1 MTAVIYAR
9 YSSDNQREESI
20 EGQIRECTAYAEKN
34 GIMVIKHY
42 IDRAFSAKTDN
53 RPEFQQ
59 MIKDS
64 GKKLFD
70 VVLVWKFDRF
80 ARNRFDSANY
90 KMILKKNGV
99 HLISVMEPIAEGSQ
113 GILVETLLEGM
124 AEYYSAELSE
134 KVIRGQ
140 TENALKG
147 KCTGG
152 TGTIGY
158 KIDDDKFYHLDPLT
172 SPLVLE
178 AFQRYDNGD
187 KMVEI
192 VNFLNDKGVRNMLG
206 GKMTHSSVN
215 TMLKNR
221 RYIGEL
227 SFRDI
232 VVPDAIPVIVPKDL
246 FDRVQKRL
254 DKNKRAPACGKADEE
269 YLLTTKLFC
278 GKCGTLMF
286 GESGTSATGRTYYY
300 YKCANVKRRKG
311 CNKKTVQKEWLE
323 DLVVQKTMKL
333 IQDDAVIDKI
343 VQLVMDVQNQENT
356 TIPLLEKQL
365 REVNKKLDN
374 LMKAIED
381 GLYTR
386 TTKERLEALEIQKD
400 ELTAKIADEK
410 LKKPSFNE
418 DFIRFWLMKFRKFDI
433 SQKKQRKALIEIFV
447 NAIFLYDDRML
458 ITFNYKDGTQTVRF
472 EDALTADG
480 VEGKSSDLSSSAG
493 LEQDRRFQK
502 RSSVLIFYSAV
513 FGALSRRGGH
523 RCKEGESMNAA
534 LRRDA
539 DVILRSS
546 LNAVLPDEAVRRALR
561 DLRPG
566 KGRVLLVAAGKA
578 AWQMAHAAVETL
590 GRVDGGVVVTK
601 YGHVKGEIPGV
612 TCYEAG
618 HPVPDE
624 NGFAATQKALE
635 LVQGLTAGDTVLFL
649 LSGGGSA
656 LFEQPLVPGA
666 ELQDI
671 TSQLLASGADI
682 VEMNTIR
689 KRLSGVKG
697 GRFAQRCAPAQVFSI
712 VLSDI
717 LGDPLDMIASGPAV
731 PDTSTCAQALAVA
744 EKYHLALS
752 AQART
757 LLAQETPKTLDNVT
771 TRITGSVRELCR
783 AAASA
788 CRNLG
793 YEPVLLTDQ
802 LCCEAR
808 EAGSFLGSIV
818 RTQAGQGKKLAYIAG
833 SETIVHLTGKGLGG
847 RNQELAL
854 AAAPAIAGLNAAV
867 FSVGSDGTDGPTD
880 AAGGYVDGDTLAAL
894 EAGGWSGYA
903 ALQNNDSYHALKAV
917 DGLIITGATGTN
929 VNDVAVAL
937 IGEKHRL

>member
-34 GIMVIKHY
+34 GITVIKHY

-158 KIDDDKFYHLDPLT
+158 KIDEDKFYHLDPLT

-278 GKCGTLMF
+278 GECGALMF

-323 DLVVQKTMKL
+323 DLVVRETMKL

-365 REVNKKLDN
+365 QEVNKKLDN

-386 TTKERLEALEIQKD
+386 TTKERLEELEIQKD

-410 LKKPSFNE
+410 LKKLSFNE

-493 LEQDRRFQK
+493 PDASQTNFLFV
-502 RSSVLIFYSAV
+502 S
-513 FGALSRRGGH
+513 LSG
-523 RCKEGESMNAA
+523 M
-534 LRRDA
+534 
-539 DVILRSS
+539 
-546 LNAVLPDEAVRRALR
+546 
-561 DLRPG
+561 
-566 KGRVLLVAAGKA
+566 
-578 AWQMAHAAVETL
+578 
-590 GRVDGGVVVTK
+590 
-601 YGHVKGEIPGV
+601 
-612 TCYEAG
+612 
-618 HPVPDE
+618 
-624 NGFAATQKALE
+624 FF
-635 LVQGLTAGDTVLFL
+635 LFL
-649 LSGGGSA
+649 LTVLSETLKLINSSRPLTTILVTKVLTRRRPYSGVRSDGS
-656 LFEQPLVPGA
+656 
-666 ELQDI
+666 I
-671 TSQLLASGADI
+671 KNCSS
-682 VEMNTIR
+682 R
-689 KRLSGVKG
+689 KRYCSFVNTTG
-697 GRFAQRCAPAQVFSI
+697 FSFSREESWKLK
-712 VLSDI
+712 VCSCSVRSSRR
-717 LGDPLDMIASGPAV
+717 AHS
-731 PDTSTCAQALAVA
+731 CALAVPFSMA
-744 EKYHLALS
+744 SKMFLLRRRTSARLCSMATRSALGFS
-752 AQART
+752 
-757 LLAQETPKTLDNVT
+757 
-771 TRITGSVRELCR
+771 
-783 AAASA
+783 ASA
-788 CRNLG
+788 FC
-793 YEPVLLTDQ
+793 TSTI
-802 LCCEAR
+802 AS
-808 EAGSFLGSIV
+808 ASASI
-818 RTQAGQGKKLAYIAG
+818 
-833 SETIVHLTGKGLGG
+833 
-847 RNQELAL
+847 
-854 AAAPAIAGLNAAV
+854 
-867 FSVGSDGTDGPTD
+867 D
-880 AAGGYVDGDTLAAL
+880 
-894 EAGGWSGYA
+894 SGC
-903 ALQNNDSYHALKAV
+903 K
-917 DGLIITGATGTN
+917 
-929 VNDVAVAL
+929 
-937 IGEKHRL
+937 R

>member
-34 GIMVIKHY
+34 GITVIKHY

-158 KIDDDKFYHLDPLT
+158 KIDEDKFYHLDPLT
-172 SPLVLE
+172 APLVLE

-232 VVPDAIPVIVPKDL
+232 VVPEAIPAIVPKDL

-278 GKCGTLMF
+278 GKCGALMF

-300 YKCANVKRRKG
+300 YKCANVKRRRG
-311 CNKKTVQKEWLE
+311 CNKKTVQKDWLE
-323 DLVVQKTMKL
+323 DLVVRETMKL

-472 EDALTADG
+472 EDTLTTDG
-480 VEGKSSDLSSSAG
+480 VEGKSSDLFNSVGGEPLLIENEKVIDKILQFCKEHKTTVHITTNGSFLSYY
-493 LEQDRRFQK
+493 LKKFIINRRFI
-502 RSSVLIFYSAV
+502 SGIYPTIDSM
-513 FGALSRRGGH
+513 ALNYMTRYDLDPSRNNTNETFKLLCCIKTLLHYGIHVDLGTNIDRH
-523 RCKEGESMNAA
+523 NHKEIWNT
-534 LRRDA
+534 LD
-539 DVILRSS
+539 
-546 LNAVLPDEAVRRALR
+546 
-561 DLRPG
+561 DL
-566 KGRVLLVAAGKA
+566 KKLQLLQDKNF
-578 AWQMAHAAVETL
+578 AWTI
-590 GRVDGGVVVTK
+590 GRVDDRLYETNFPDIMMES
-601 YGHVKGEIPGV
+601 EI
-612 TCYEAG
+612 
-618 HPVPDE
+618 
-624 NGFAATQKALE
+624 L
-635 LVQGLTAGDTVLFL
+635 
-649 LSGGGSA
+649 
-656 LFEQPLVPGA
+656 A
-666 ELQDI
+666 ELQSKPLPDNVHAAFLKTCYNFADKMGLKLNLREHKQTHSYCWS
-671 TSQLLASGADI
+671 TSSSSNVFYVDMNLKTYRCTCTVGRSRYSLFDFSYENLTNYRPVAVTCNSYAECKDCKIGGFCGGGCQLSHQIDFKKCCTY
-682 VEMNTIR
+682 EEE
-689 KRLSGVKG
+689 
-697 GRFAQRCAPAQVFSI
+697 VFSHF
-712 VLSDI
+712 
-717 LGDPLDMIASGPAV
+717 M
-731 PDTSTCAQALAVA
+731 
-744 EKYHLALS
+744 
-752 AQART
+752 
-757 LLAQETPKTLDNVT
+757 KTLF
-771 TRITGSVRELCR
+771 I
-783 AAASA
+783 
-788 CRNLG
+788 
-793 YEPVLLTDQ
+793 P
-802 LCCEAR
+802 
-808 EAGSFLGSIV
+808 
-818 RTQAGQGKKLAYIAG
+818 YIK
-833 SETIVHLTGKGLGG
+833 SKYNEV
-847 RNQELAL
+847 NQNER
-854 AAAPAIAGLNAAV
+854 
-867 FSVGSDGTDGPTD
+867 
-880 AAGGYVDGDTLAAL
+880 
-894 EAGGWSGYA
+894 
-903 ALQNNDSYHALKAV
+903 KAENRC
-917 DGLIITGATGTN
+917 T
-929 VNDVAVAL
+929 
-937 IGEKHRL
+937 

>member
-1 MTAVIYAR
+1 MAYKCLSLCRFRGFTAGFCKNFVQRFQKFKVRFQGKAKNFDLFRMRKKFRVQVERNFPTLSHERFSIVEPIVQFEKLLGNIIVFINGVAGGFFCLLHR
-9 YSSDNQREESI
+9 YFVGLD
-20 EGQIRECTAYAEKN
+20 
-34 GIMVIKHY
+34 
-42 IDRAFSAKTDN
+42 
-53 RPEFQQ
+53 
-59 MIKDS
+59 
-64 GKKLFD
+64 
-70 VVLVWKFDRF
+70 F

-158 KIDDDKFYHLDPLT
+158 KIDEEKFYHLDPLT
-172 SPLVLE
+172 APLVLE
-178 AFQRYDNGD
+178 AFQQYDNGD

-192 VNFLNDKGVRNMLG
+192 VNFLNDKGVRNMQG

-232 VVPDAIPVIVPKDL
+232 VVPDAIPAIVPKDL

-278 GKCGTLMF
+278 GKCGALMF

-323 DLVVQKTMKL
+323 DLVVRETMKL

-433 SQKKQRKALIEIFV
+433 SQKKQRKTLIEIFV

-472 EDALTADG
+472 EDALTADAA
-480 VEGKSSDLSSSAG
+480 EEKSSDLSSSAG
-493 LEQDRRFQK
+493 
-502 RSSVLIFYSAV
+502 
-513 FGALSRRGGH
+513 
-523 RCKEGESMNAA
+523 
-534 LRRDA
+534 
-539 DVILRSS
+539 
-546 LNAVLPDEAVRRALR
+546 P
-561 DLRPG
+561 
-566 KGRVLLVAAGKA
+566 
-578 AWQMAHAAVETL
+578 
-590 GRVDGGVVVTK
+590 
-601 YGHVKGEIPGV
+601 
-612 TCYEAG
+612 
-618 HPVPDE
+618 
-624 NGFAATQKALE
+624 
-635 LVQGLTAGDTVLFL
+635 
-649 LSGGGSA
+649 
-656 LFEQPLVPGA
+656 
-666 ELQDI
+666 
-671 TSQLLASGADI
+671 
-682 VEMNTIR
+682 
-689 KRLSGVKG
+689 
-697 GRFAQRCAPAQVFSI
+697 
-712 VLSDI
+712 
-717 LGDPLDMIASGPAV
+717 
-731 PDTSTCAQALAVA
+731 
-744 EKYHLALS
+744 
-752 AQART
+752 
-757 LLAQETPKTLDNVT
+757 
-771 TRITGSVRELCR
+771 
-783 AAASA
+783 
-788 CRNLG
+788 
-793 YEPVLLTDQ
+793 
-802 LCCEAR
+802 
-808 EAGSFLGSIV
+808 
-818 RTQAGQGKKLAYIAG
+818 
-833 SETIVHLTGKGLGG
+833 
-847 RNQELAL
+847 
-854 AAAPAIAGLNAAV
+854 
-867 FSVGSDGTDGPTD
+867 
-880 AAGGYVDGDTLAAL
+880 
-894 EAGGWSGYA
+894 
-903 ALQNNDSYHALKAV
+903 
-917 DGLIITGATGTN
+917 
-929 VNDVAVAL
+929 
-937 IGEKHRL
+937 

>member
-34 GIMVIKHY
+34 GITVIKHY

-158 KIDDDKFYHLDPLT
+158 KIDEDKFYHLDPLT
-172 SPLVLE
+172 APLVLE

-232 VVPDAIPVIVPKDL
+232 VVPEAIPAIVPKDL

-278 GKCGTLMF
+278 GKCGALMF

-300 YKCANVKRRKG
+300 YKCANVKRRRG
-311 CNKKTVQKEWLE
+311 CNKKTVQKDWLE
-323 DLVVQKTMKL
+323 DLVVRETMKL

-472 EDALTADG
+472 EDTLTTDG
-480 VEGKSSDLSSSAG
+480 VEGKSSDLFNSVGPRASRFICWLFCCNKRPGQGRTLCPGLSARCGGRQPSILCSTKSPTILSSWLTACSAP
-493 LEQDRRFQK
+493 L
-502 RSSVLIFYSAV
+502 A
-513 FGALSRRGGH
+513 
-523 RCKEGESMNAA
+523 
-534 LRRDA
+534 
-539 DVILRSS
+539 ILR
-546 LNAVLPDEAVRRALR
+546 AVRRSWRWL
-561 DLRPG
+561 
-566 KGRVLLVAAGKA
+566 VLVAMTPA
-578 AWQMAHAAVETL
+578 A
-590 GRVDGGVVVTK
+590 
-601 YGHVKGEIPGV
+601 P
-612 TCYEAG
+612 
-618 HPVPDE
+618 
-624 NGFAATQKALE
+624 
-635 LVQGLTAGDTVLFL
+635 
-649 LSGGGSA
+649 S
-656 LFEQPLVPGA
+656 
-666 ELQDI
+666 
-671 TSQLLASGADI
+671 
-682 VEMNTIR
+682 
-689 KRLSGVKG
+689 
-697 GRFAQRCAPAQVFSI
+697 
-712 VLSDI
+712 
-717 LGDPLDMIASGPAV
+717 
-731 PDTSTCAQALAVA
+731 
-744 EKYHLALS
+744 
-752 AQART
+752 
-757 LLAQETPKTLDNVT
+757 
-771 TRITGSVRELCR
+771 
-783 AAASA
+783 
-788 CRNLG
+788 
-793 YEPVLLTDQ
+793 
-802 LCCEAR
+802 
-808 EAGSFLGSIV
+808 
-818 RTQAGQGKKLAYIAG
+818 
-833 SETIVHLTGKGLGG
+833 
-847 RNQELAL
+847 
-854 AAAPAIAGLNAAV
+854 AAPAAMLIRSGAVELVCSFFIGGTPFESKFLGCEDSISTKGFTIRFFCAGKCGILYHMLINWAGYGLAW
-867 FSVGSDGTDGPTD
+867 FMGKGIFCEGGFFFAEDNGT
-880 AAGGYVDGDTLAAL
+880 
-894 EAGGWSGYA
+894 
-903 ALQNNDSYHALKAV
+903 
-917 DGLIITGATGTN
+917 
-929 VNDVAVAL
+929 
-937 IGEKHRL
+937 EKSSLHP